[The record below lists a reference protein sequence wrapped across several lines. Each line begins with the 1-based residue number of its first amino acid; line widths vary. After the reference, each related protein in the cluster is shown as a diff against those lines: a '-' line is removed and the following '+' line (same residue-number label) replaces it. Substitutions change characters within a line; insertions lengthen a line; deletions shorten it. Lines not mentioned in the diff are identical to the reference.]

1 MIARWRSLYGASPL
15 HLLALAASLAISG
28 AAVVRWFDAG
38 SDTVNILVWFAGALV
53 GHDLV
58 LLPLY
63 SALDRLAWRSRS
75 RSRARAE
82 TGADADARA
91 AAGAG
96 APGGNAAAAARAGIA
111 YVRVPA
117 LLSGLLALVFFPLM
131 LGLGDSTYH
140 AASARHA
147 HGYLWRWLAIC
158 GALFA
163 LSALA
168 FALRRPAPGER

>member
-1 MIARWRSLYGASPL
+1 MIARWRRLYGSSPL
-15 HLLALAASLAISG
+15 HLLALAASFAIAG
-28 AAVVRWFDAG
+28 AAIVRWFDSG
-38 SDTVNILVWFAGALV
+38 SDTVNVLVWFAGALL

-63 SALDRLAWRSRS
+63 SALDRLAWRSR
-75 RSRARAE
+75 RRAGAGPGAGERAE
-82 TGADADARA
+82 T
-91 AAGAG
+91 
-96 APGGNAAAAARAGIA
+96 APARAGIA
-111 YVRVPA
+111 HVRVPA

-147 HGYLWRWLAIC
+147 SGYLWRWLAIS

-163 LSALA
+163 LSALTYA
-168 FALRRPAPGER
+168 LRARALRRPAHGKG

>member
-1 MIARWRSLYGASPL
+1 MIARWRRLYGASPL
-15 HLLALAASLAISG
+15 HLLALAASLAITA

-38 SDTVNILVWFAGALV
+38 SDTINVLAWFAGALL

-63 SALDRLAWRSRS
+63 SALDRLARRSGP
-75 RSRARAE
+75 RAPTEPRERKRAP
-82 TGADADARA
+82 
-91 AAGAG
+91 
-96 APGGNAAAAARAGIA
+96 APRAGIA
-111 YVRVPA
+111 HVRVPA

-147 HGYLWRWLAIC
+147 HGYLWRWLAIS

-163 LSALA
+163 ISALA
-168 FALRRPAPGER
+168 YAVRRPALGGR